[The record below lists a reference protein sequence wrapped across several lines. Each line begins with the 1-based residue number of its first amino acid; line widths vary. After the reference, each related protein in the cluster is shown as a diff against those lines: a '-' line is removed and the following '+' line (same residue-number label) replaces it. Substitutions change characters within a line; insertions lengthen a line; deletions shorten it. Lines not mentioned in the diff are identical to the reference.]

1 MVKGLTLTDMLA
13 GWLTECVFLQGF
25 PADFSEL
32 GVMRGGLEESSSSD
46 SPTQEMTGWSDTLN
60 PT

>member
-1 MVKGLTLTDMLA
+1 MTVVGA
-13 GWLTECVFLQGF
+13 GWLTKCVFLQGF

-32 GVMRGGLEESSSSD
+32 GVMRDDLEESSSSD
-46 SPTQEMTGWSDTLN
+46 SPTQEMAGWSDDHN